1 MGQFKSSSHGVYRL
15 SYHLVLVTKYRRK
28 SINAAM
34 LTDLEV
40 VTGGLCEK
48 WGCELLE
55 FSGEADHVHVLFDA
69 PPTVEPAKFINNLK
83 TVTSR
88 LIRKNHADH
97 LANFYRKPVFWTA
110 SYALF
115 TTGGAPLEVIK
126 KYISGQKRS
135 SE

>member
-1 MGQFKSSSHGVYRL
+1 MGQLKSSSHGVYRL

-28 SINAAM
+28 SITAVM
-34 LTDLEV
+34 LHDLGEIAKS
-40 VTGGLCEK
+40 TCEK

-55 FSGEADHVHVLFDA
+55 FSGEADHVHLLFDA
-69 PPTVEPAKFINNLK
+69 PPTVEPARFVNNLK

-88 LIRKNHADH
+88 LIRRDHTDH
-97 LANFYRKPVFWTA
+97 LSQFYRKPVFWTA

-126 KYISGQKRS
+126 KYISGQKRPG
-135 SE
+135 E